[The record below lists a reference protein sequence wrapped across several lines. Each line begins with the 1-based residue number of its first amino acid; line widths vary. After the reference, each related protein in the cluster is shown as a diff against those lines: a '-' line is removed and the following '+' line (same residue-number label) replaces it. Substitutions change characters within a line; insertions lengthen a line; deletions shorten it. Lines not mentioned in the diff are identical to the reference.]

1 MKPAERNAPPFTRSR
16 GTQNNDAPPTL
27 IVWGPR
33 DGYMP
38 EGSAKAYLRD
48 LPSAELHVL
57 EGGHWLLETHLHEV
71 AGLIRPF
78 LRSIAARPD

>member
-1 MKPAERNAPPFTRSR
+1 MIAGLKDNLAWFPRYQAYLRAYR
-16 GTQNNDAPPTL
+16 PPTL

-38 EGSAKAYLRD
+38 EGSTRAYLRD
-48 LPSAELHVL
+48 LPGAELHVL

-71 AGLIRPF
+71 ASLIRPF
-78 LRSIAARPD
+78 